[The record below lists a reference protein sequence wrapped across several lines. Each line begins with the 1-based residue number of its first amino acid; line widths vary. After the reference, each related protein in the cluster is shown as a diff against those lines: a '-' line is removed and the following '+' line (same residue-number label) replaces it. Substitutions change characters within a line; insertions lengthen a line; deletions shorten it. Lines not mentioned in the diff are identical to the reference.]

1 MFYAPLSLSLFLS
14 LLVPPGSLLRY
25 FYSPKRGEEKRCNE
39 SKTVAIDSYLAPWM
53 QRWANKWNAGLRRE
67 ETSGDEA
74 RIFELASW
82 KGVLVERFLFFLVSG
97 GISSFATGLCF
108 ENIYIVIVCIYIIL
122 DKKES

>member
-1 MFYAPLSLSLFLS
+1 
-14 LLVPPGSLLRY
+14 
-25 FYSPKRGEEKRCNE
+25 
-39 SKTVAIDSYLAPWM
+39 M

-108 ENIYIVIVCIYIIL
+108 ENTYIVIVCIYNFGIRKNLRKGMEERGEI
-122 DKKES
+122 ESN